1 VFIEKQR
8 KSGGYNCVF
17 APSTSFRLGYR
28 IMYDNR
34 QQPVPVFTIWIPGY
48 GVSLSDDEID
58 IINTIRRAGQ
68 Q

>member
-1 VFIEKQR
+1 
-8 KSGGYNCVF
+8 
-17 APSTSFRLGYR
+17 
-28 IMYDNR
+28 MYDNR